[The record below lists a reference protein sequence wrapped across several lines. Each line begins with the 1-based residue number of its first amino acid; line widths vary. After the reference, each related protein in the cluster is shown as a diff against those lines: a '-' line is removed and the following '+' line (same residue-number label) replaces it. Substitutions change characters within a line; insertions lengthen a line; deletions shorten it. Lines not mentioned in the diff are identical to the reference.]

1 MTHKKT
7 FQIGGIH
14 LDKHKISALSPIIDA
29 GVPELVYIPVRQHIG
44 APAVLQKTK
53 GDKVKI
59 GTLLAA
65 ADGVVSADVHS
76 SVAGEIVKIE
86 EMPGSSGYQELT
98 VVIKT
103 APDEFETG
111 IDTGSDIV
119 KEITASRE
127 EIISAIRK
135 AGIVGMGGAGYPT
148 PIKTELPENKKAD
161 CLIVNAI
168 ECEPYLTA
176 DGALMLEK
184 AEQII
189 IGAKIINKA
198 LGIQNAVIAIDEN
211 KPQAI
216 EKLTKI
222 SKSYIGVNVR
232 VCKSKYPQGG
242 ERQLI
247 NAITGREVPSGRLPI
262 DAGCIVQNVA
272 TAFAVYEAVM
282 KHKPLYERILTVSGN
297 TALTTPGNY
306 RVRVG
311 TPAEYILDLAQ
322 TRKEEIGKL
331 LFGGPMMGTAVP
343 NLQTPITKLT
353 SGLLVLSAAEAL
365 KPDESCCI
373 RCGKCAEVCPVGLLP
388 FNIASDLRRNDTS
401 RLRELHVMDCIE
413 CGSCA
418 YTCPAK
424 VPLLDYCKLGKYE
437 FKKRK

>member
-103 APDEFETG
+103 APDEFEAG

-135 AGIVGMGGAGYPT
+135 RPELSVWAGAGYPT
-148 PIKTELPENKKAD
+148 PIKTGAPRKQKAD

-247 NAITGREVPSGRLPI
+247 NAITGREVPSGKLPI

-272 TAFAVYEAVM
+272 TVFAVYEAVM

-297 TALTTPGNY
+297 TALTTP
-306 RVRVG
+306 
-311 TPAEYILDLAQ
+311 
-322 TRKEEIGKL
+322 EITG
-331 LFGGPMMGTAVP
+331 
-343 NLQTPITKLT
+343 
-353 SGLLVLSAAEAL
+353 SG
-365 KPDESCCI
+365 
-373 RCGKCAEVCPVGLLP
+373 
-388 FNIASDLRRNDTS
+388 
-401 RLRELHVMDCIE
+401 
-413 CGSCA
+413 
-418 YTCPAK
+418 
-424 VPLLDYCKLGKYE
+424 
-437 FKKRK
+437 

>member
-65 ADGVVSADVHS
+65 ADGIVSADVHS

-189 IGAKIINKA
+189 VGAKIINKA

-272 TAFAVYEAVM
+272 TVFAVYEAETQTSLRTNSYRKR
-282 KHKPLYERILTVSGN
+282 KHRTYHT
-297 TALTTPGNY
+297 
-306 RVRVG
+306 
-311 TPAEYILDLAQ
+311 
-322 TRKEEIGKL
+322 GKL
-331 LFGGPMMGTAVP
+331 PGQGRDAGGIYFGFGTNPQSRNRQIAFRRADDGNGGSQPANPDNQTDLGAACFVCRRSSQTGRKLLHPLRQMRRSLPRRTVAVQHSFRSAAQRH
-343 NLQTPITKLT
+343 LTPPRTSRYGLHRMRLLCLYLSGQSSA
-353 SGLLVLSAAEAL
+353 SGLLQTGQ
-365 KPDESCCI
+365 I
-373 RCGKCAEVCPVGLLP
+373 
-388 FNIASDLRRNDTS
+388 
-401 RLRELHVMDCIE
+401 
-413 CGSCA
+413 
-418 YTCPAK
+418 
-424 VPLLDYCKLGKYE
+424 
-437 FKKRK
+437 

>member
-14 LDKHKISALSPIIDA
+14 LDKHKISALNPIIDA

-272 TAFAVYEAVM
+272 TVFAIY
-282 KHKPLYERILTVSGN
+282 
-297 TALTTPGNY
+297 
-306 RVRVG
+306 
-311 TPAEYILDLAQ
+311 
-322 TRKEEIGKL
+322 
-331 LFGGPMMGTAVP
+331 
-343 NLQTPITKLT
+343 
-353 SGLLVLSAAEAL
+353 
-365 KPDESCCI
+365 
-373 RCGKCAEVCPVGLLP
+373 
-388 FNIASDLRRNDTS
+388 
-401 RLRELHVMDCIE
+401 
-413 CGSCA
+413 
-418 YTCPAK
+418 
-424 VPLLDYCKLGKYE
+424 
-437 FKKRK
+437 

>member
-1 MTHKKT
+1 
-7 FQIGGIH
+7 
-14 LDKHKISALSPIIDA
+14 
-29 GVPELVYIPVRQHIG
+29 
-44 APAVLQKTK
+44 
-53 GDKVKI
+53 
-59 GTLLAA
+59 
-65 ADGVVSADVHS
+65 
-76 SVAGEIVKIE
+76 
-86 EMPGSSGYQELT
+86 
-98 VVIKT
+98 
-103 APDEFETG
+103 
-111 IDTGSDIV
+111 
-119 KEITASRE
+119 
-127 EIISAIRK
+127 
-135 AGIVGMGGAGYPT
+135 
-148 PIKTELPENKKAD
+148 
-161 CLIVNAI
+161 
-168 ECEPYLTA
+168 
-176 DGALMLEK
+176 
-184 AEQII
+184 
-189 IGAKIINKA
+189 
-198 LGIQNAVIAIDEN
+198 
-211 KPQAI
+211 
-216 EKLTKI
+216 
-222 SKSYIGVNVR
+222 
-232 VCKSKYPQGG
+232 
-242 ERQLI
+242 
-247 NAITGREVPSGRLPI
+247 
-262 DAGCIVQNVA
+262 
-272 TAFAVYEAVM
+272 M